1 MSGGGGAARPRVSV
15 WPDAAALVRAAAG
28 GLAAALREALA
39 ERAAV
44 TVALS
49 GGRTPVPVYERLAAA
64 PGVDW
69 ERVTLLLADERWV
82 APVDPQSNEGMVRQ
96 RLLTGLPGPGPRFW
110 PWAVRLDAEPAAVAA
125 AFAARLG
132 SLDPRADP
140 GAPPVL
146 DLLTLGMGPE
156 GHTASLFPG
165 SPALAATGWTAA
177 PWVPEVGA
185 PRLTLTPPVLR
196 AARRTILLAAGADK
210 AVALAAVVDGPVEP
224 ERWPAQVAVRGRPGC
239 EVWCDAAAAA
249 GLVEGRG

>member
-1 MSGGGGAARPRVSV
+1 MAAARPRVSV
-15 WPDAAALVRAAAG
+15 WADAATLAQAAAG

-39 ERAAV
+39 GRGAV
-44 TVALS
+44 SVALS

-64 PGVDW
+64 PGIDW

-82 APVDPQSNEGMVRQ
+82 APTDPASNEGMVRQ
-96 RLLTGLPGPGPRFW
+96 RLLAGLPGPGPRFW

-125 AFAARLG
+125 TFAERLR
-132 SLDPRADP
+132 SLEPSSD
-140 GAPPVL
+140 GGGPPVL

-196 AARRTILLAAGADK
+196 AARRTILLAVGEDK
-210 AVALAAVVDGPVEP
+210 AAALAAVVDGPVEW

-239 EVWCDAAAAA
+239 EVWCDRAAAA